1 VRTGHS
7 TAAGAAAFVVAL
19 AGGSI
24 GVASAHPLDP
34 ALLELREV
42 AAGRFDVVWQVP
54 RAASEPLEPIL
65 PASCRADSAPQASE
79 NERSI
84 TWRTRVSCGGRDL
97 TGERVAVRG
106 LASNRDALLRLALTD
121 GSVTEAVLRAERP
134 WLAIPPRSGQSGVM
148 QVAEEGGALAT
159 DLARGVE
166 QLVEGTEQV
175 LFATGLLLLACG
187 RREIVRTVAA
197 FAVASSIGVTAACL
211 LGATGRWEA
220 AAGRPA
226 LDLLIAAGTLLAAL
240 GLARRELAPAL
251 ARASTGGCGLRAPA
265 LALGFGMLHGVALSS
280 GLGAGPGGEPTP
292 LAVLAFNAG
301 IELGLLGVAGVVLL
315 LRATPLRRSRAAS
328 WVSAYGIG
336 SVAAFWLVEQ
346 LATLLRA
353 AY

>member
-1 VRTGHS
+1 V
-7 TAAGAAAFVVAL
+7 GAAAFVVAL
-19 AGGSI
+19 AGGLI

-65 PASCRADSAPQASE
+65 PASCRADGAPQASE
-79 NERSI
+79 NERSV

-106 LASNRDALLRLALTD
+106 LASNRDALVRVAFGD

-134 WLAIPPRSGQSGVM
+134 WLAIPPRSGSNHALPAV
-148 QVAEEGGALAT
+148 EEGRVLSSGLAL
-159 DLARGVE
+159 GVK
-166 QLVEGTEQV
+166 QLFAGGGHV
-175 LFATGLLLLACG
+175 LFAIGLILLARG
-187 RREIVRTVAA
+187 RREIVCTVAA
-197 FAVASSIGVTAACL
+197 FALASSIGVGAAS
-211 LGATGRWEA
+211 LGDASGWE
-220 AAGRPA
+220 PA
-226 LDLLIAAGTLLAAL
+226 LGGQTLEIVIAAGTVLAAL
-240 GLARRELAPAL
+240 GLVRREAVPAL
-251 ARASTGGCGLRAPA
+251 GRAGRTLRAPA
-265 LALGFGMLHGVALSS
+265 LALGFGLLHGFALSS
-280 GLGAGPGGEPTP
+280 GLGVALGGEPRP
-292 LAVLAFNAG
+292 LALLSFNAG
-301 IELGLLGVAGVVLL
+301 IELGLLGVAGAVLL